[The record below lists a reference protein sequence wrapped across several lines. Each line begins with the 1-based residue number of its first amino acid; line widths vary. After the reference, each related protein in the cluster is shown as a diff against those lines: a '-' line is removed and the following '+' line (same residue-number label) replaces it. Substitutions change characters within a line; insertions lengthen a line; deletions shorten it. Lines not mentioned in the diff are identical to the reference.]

1 MITELQRASPFDQA
15 ASSFTTKRHI
25 VSFSGTMISEKAPE
39 QEEDAGQETL
49 QDIADRIVGDL
60 IKQGLTFRDTFAV
73 IEMMQDLLEYIRRM
87 HRLKLDTTPIKE
99 LMMARTKQE

>member
-1 MITELQRASPFDQA
+1 MVIELQRASSFDRAMPPFA
-15 ASSFTTKRHI
+15 TKRHI

-49 QDIADRIVGDL
+49 QDIADRIVENL

-73 IEMMQDLLEYIRRM
+73 TEMMQDLLEYIRRV
-87 HRLKLDTTPIKE
+87 HRSKLDTTPSKS
-99 LMMARTKQE
+99 